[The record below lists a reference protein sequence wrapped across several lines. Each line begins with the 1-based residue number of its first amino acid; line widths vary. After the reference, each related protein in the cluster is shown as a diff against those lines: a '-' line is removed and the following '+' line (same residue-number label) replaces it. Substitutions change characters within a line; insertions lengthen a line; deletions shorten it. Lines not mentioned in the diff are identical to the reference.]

1 MLCIHIRDLHICTL
15 SSYRYG
21 STTGPSMTST
31 NELRMSGSS
40 GIGSS
45 SNPNTGNL
53 SSTGLRHHL
62 HTSSGSGPPYP
73 SSAKAPLNT
82 TGNRVLVRLTGE
94 ECLDS
99 ICR

>member
-1 MLCIHIRDLHICTL
+1 
-15 SSYRYG
+15 
-21 STTGPSMTST
+21 MTST

-45 SNPNTGNL
+45 SNPTTGNL
-53 SSTGLRHHL
+53 SSTGTGLRHHL
-62 HTSSGSGPPYP
+62 HTSSGSGPTYP

>member
-1 MLCIHIRDLHICTL
+1 MYIEFHIHIYTL
-15 SSYRYG
+15 SSCRYG
-21 STTGPSMTST
+21 SSTGPSMTST

-40 GIGSS
+40 GIGSTS
-45 SNPNTGNL
+45 GNPTTGNL
-53 SSTGLRHHL
+53 SSTGTGLRHHL
-62 HTSSGSGPPYP
+62 HTSSGPNYP
-73 SSAKAPLNT
+73 SSAKTPINT